1 MNAEYGSCGDN
12 RLELVCE
19 SHDLGQ
25 ISQYPHPFPFRGAPM
40 ADILQ
45 DFPVDARPH
54 RVFEAVSTPDGLNNW
69 WTLTSTGKPIE
80 GTDYELNFGPHHHWQ
95 AIVACS
101 VPDSEFELQ
110 MTKADDDWTGSYVGF
125 RLELRDKKT
134 WIRFRH
140 SNWPE
145 INEHFRVSC
154 HCWAMYLR
162 ILRRYL
168 EYGEIVPYEQRLQV

>member
-1 MNAEYGSCGDN
+1 
-12 RLELVCE
+12 
-19 SHDLGQ
+19 
-25 ISQYPHPFPFRGAPM
+25 M

-69 WTLTSTGKPIE
+69 WTLTSAGKPIE
-80 GTDYELNFGPHHHWQ
+80 GTEYELNFGPQHHWR
-95 AIVACS
+95 AVVACS

-125 RLELRDKKT
+125 RLELREKKT

-145 INEHFRVSC
+145 ISEHFRVSC

-168 EYGEIVPYEQRLQV
+168 EYGEIVPYEQRLKV